1 MGGFT
6 FGVVTLSTQIVPS
19 FSSQKVLQITF
30 EVEWNKLLMIEGS
43 LKNVRS
49 MSIKGLYHHNKSFR
63 LTEIAIP

>member
-30 EVEWNKLLMIEGS
+30 EVE
-43 LKNVRS
+43 
-49 MSIKGLYHHNKSFR
+49 
-63 LTEIAIP
+63 